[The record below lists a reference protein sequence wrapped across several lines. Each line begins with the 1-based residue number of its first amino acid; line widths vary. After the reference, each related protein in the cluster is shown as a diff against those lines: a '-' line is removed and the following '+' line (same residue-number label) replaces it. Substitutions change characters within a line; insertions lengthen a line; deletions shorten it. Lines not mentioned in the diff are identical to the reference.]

1 MTTEE
6 MKFWMDIFHSP
17 VAIALA
23 SGVAGSLITL
33 IVTWLKLHHD
43 SNENKKSWE
52 RQEQRRIE
60 ERAFEKKTKAY
71 EEFFKCFETTYGPE
85 PSNFDRFFAPC
96 LIELMVYGTLPIKQ
110 YARLALIQ
118 FVESRKYQIGT
129 SEYNKCMDTAKNYCN
144 EVHAAMMED
153 MDAHFHRDDMNKW
166 KKQLTK

>member
-60 ERAFEKKTKAY
+60 ERTFEKKTKAY
-71 EEFFKCFETTYGPE
+71 EEFFKCFETTYGTG

-96 LIELMVYGTLPIKQ
+96 IIELMVYGTLPIKQ

-118 FVESRKYQIGT
+118 FVESKKYQFGT
-129 SEYNKCMDTAKNYCN
+129 PEYIKCLENVKNYCN
-144 EVHAAMMED
+144 EVHDAIMED
-153 MDAHFHRDDMNKW
+153 MDVHFHRDDMNKW